1 MCPVLATKQFEI
13 SPSTQISK
21 KRSSSSVRTRSV
33 SCETEYTR
41 RGSAATGSRVPD
53 PGSRPGSSGSGG
65 LPSVASAE
73 EGSSNGRSKSE
84 LVKFVGRVADA
95 RDLRR
100 APGLVV
106 RLDDRAVQPGIARR
120 GLELRRHPA
129 EKARER
135 RVLLHPDDRIV
146 RAGHARVGQVCGPV
160 RQDAFV

>member
-41 RGSAATGSRVPD
+41 RGSAATGSRIPA
-53 PGSRPGSSGSGG
+53 PGSRPGSSGSG
-65 LPSVASAE
+65 
-73 EGSSNGRSKSE
+73 GSSNGRSKSE
-84 LVKFVGRVADA
+84 LVKFGGRVADA

-100 APGLVV
+100 AAGLVV

-135 RVLLHPDDRIV
+135 GVLLHPDDRIV
-146 RAGHARVGQVCGPV
+146 RAGHARVG
-160 RQDAFV
+160 